1 MSDESVGLSGYC
13 CERKDRVG
21 RAGGGVAC
29 YVAATVPYDR
39 LLDIDPIHAA
49 AMTDKKRGL
58 GDRFTANL
66 RVST

>member
-13 CERKDRVG
+13 CERKDRVE

-39 LLDIDPIHAA
+39 SSILK
-49 AMTDKKRGL
+49 TTNTR
-58 GDRFTANL
+58 
-66 RVST
+66 